1 MSEFRVPV
9 EKAVVGTVVRGRI
22 MVRIQS
28 ERLEGFWREVGRTWN
43 RQASLKVPGC
53 QDLLLTEEEW
63 VTLWRG
69 LLAVRCAYVSE
80 ESFPTYRALRPSR
93 AQIPALMWEA
103 LTCFGHVS
111 TEWGADYLVIGEAE
125 WPTPDEFTRVY
136 VKWSQALSIYAL
148 IFEVSRSLP
157 ESEKASPAFVLNASE
172 RHGSVLIQSSYPMK
186 VTPRDTLWAVIAL
199 PVSPDLSPPKTVYLE
214 WDRSLVISEILSSLR
229 NE

>member
-1 MSEFRVPV
+1 M
-9 EKAVVGTVVRGRI
+9 
-22 MVRIQS
+22 
-28 ERLEGFWREVGRTWN
+28 
-43 RQASLKVPGC
+43 KVPGC

-63 VTLWRG
+63 VILWRG
-69 LLAVRCAYVSE
+69 VLAARCAYVSE

-125 WPTPDEFTRVY
+125 WPTSDEFTRVY

-148 IFEVSRSLP
+148 VFEVSRSLP
-157 ESEKASPAFVLNASE
+157 ESEKAAPAFVLNASE

-214 WDRSLVISEILSSLR
+214 WDRSLVISEILNSLR